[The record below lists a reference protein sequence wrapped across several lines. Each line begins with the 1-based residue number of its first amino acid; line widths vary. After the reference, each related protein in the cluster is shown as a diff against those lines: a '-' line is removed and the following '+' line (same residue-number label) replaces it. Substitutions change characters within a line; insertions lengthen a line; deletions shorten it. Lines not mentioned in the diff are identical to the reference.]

1 MKEDKFIPESKI
13 TYLSGIS
20 SVTVEVKDIDL
31 DYSEFMELI
40 EALINS
46 SGYSKHEIDSYILE
60 WADDIKA
67 TKNN

>member
-1 MKEDKFIPESKI
+1 MKDPFIPSSKI
-13 TYLSGIS
+13 TYLSGIT
-20 SVTVEVKDIDL
+20 SVTVEVADTEL
-31 DYSEFMELI
+31 NYGEFMELI

-60 WADDIKA
+60 WAADINS